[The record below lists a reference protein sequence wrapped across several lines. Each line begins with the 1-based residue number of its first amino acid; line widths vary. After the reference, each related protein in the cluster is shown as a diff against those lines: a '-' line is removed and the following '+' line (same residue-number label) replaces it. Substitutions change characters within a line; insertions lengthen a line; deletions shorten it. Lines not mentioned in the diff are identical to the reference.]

1 MAARTLQQLCDAVR
15 LLLMDGDH
23 HTAPAQHEAAVL
35 RGVTRLSQFR
45 PRLRIF
51 EIFGDSVVFRFSAPN
66 DWQGGFS
73 TVKKVLYPV
82 DVTSKSLPPEISAS
96 EIQMMLQPDDTYV
109 IHFTSLV
116 PALGFKAHLY
126 YTVEHVL
133 TNTESSLRSTG
144 DEDAVVYW
152 AASELLRVM
161 AAKVNASKDIEQLTA
176 ASNRES
182 RGSQYL
188 RLAELYEERSGLLE
202 GPALGWGPINPG
214 TAEQNTYLTH

>member
-1 MAARTLQQLCDAVR
+1 
-15 LLLMDGDH
+15 MDGDH
-23 HTAPAQHEAAVL
+23 HTVPGQHEAAVL
-35 RGVTRLSQFR
+35 RGLTRLSQFR
-45 PRLRIF
+45 PRLRIV
-51 EIFGDSVVFRFSAPN
+51 EIMGDALAFRFPAPS

-73 TVKKVLYPV
+73 AVKKVLYPV
-82 DVTSKSLPPEISAS
+82 DVSSQSLPPEIPAS
-96 EIQMMLQPDDTYV
+96 EVQVMLQPDDSYV
-109 IHFTSLV
+109 IHFVTFV
-116 PALGFKAHLY
+116 PAASSKAHLY

-152 AASELLRVM
+152 AASELLRIM
-161 AAKVNASKDIEQLTA
+161 AAKVNASKDIEQLTSS
-176 ASNRES
+176 SNRES

-214 TAEQNTYLTH
+214 TQDQKSHLTH